1 MGIKL
6 ISKSETEIKF
16 SDMYALEFINWGL
29 IHESVLSN
37 PGGCLMR
44 HETEVIVFLVLSDL
58 VINLSIFGLS
68 VIMLKVRFF
77 IFIDAD
83 VPFHSARC
91 PKI

>member
-44 HETEVIVFLVLSDL
+44 HETEVIVFLVDYKSAYKCILR
-58 VINLSIFGLS
+58 NLLIISFEQVVFCKQKG
-68 VIMLKVRFF
+68 
-77 IFIDAD
+77 
-83 VPFHSARC
+83 
-91 PKI
+91 